1 MDFADLMM
9 VDIAGGS
16 FVAVAVCF
24 HTLPVPAA
32 VTAHYAL
39 RLTPYRGPRLL
50 LYQSLAVSLF
60 STRVGR
66 IFQIRGRHR
75 EQRAERTE
83 TAKAL
88 PQAGETVVVVE
99 ERRHSTAQRQ
109 QQQQQQQQQQWVQ
122 RTTSSAKWFLHTT
135 SQSAQLQPSSEA
147 SSSLPWATATR
158 RQLQL
163 LQLLLQQLQTVSS
176 TLRRPSMTSLR
187 PPTRPKHRYHG
198 AKTQHTLPYDL
209 IR

>member
-1 MDFADLMM
+1 MDFADLIM
-9 VDIAGGS
+9 VDIAGGI
-16 FVAVAVCF
+16 VCCCCCVLS
-24 HTLPVPAA
+24 HSSCAGVG
-32 VTAHYAL
+32 HGQW

-50 LYQSLAVSLF
+50 LYHSLAVSLF

-83 TAKAL
+83 TAKAQ

-99 ERRHSTAQRQ
+99 ERRHSTAQR

-163 LQLLLQQLQTVSS
+163 QLPQLLLQQRQTVSS

-187 PPTRPKHRYHG
+187 PPTRPKHKYHG
-198 AKTQHTLPYDL
+198 AKTQQTLPYDL